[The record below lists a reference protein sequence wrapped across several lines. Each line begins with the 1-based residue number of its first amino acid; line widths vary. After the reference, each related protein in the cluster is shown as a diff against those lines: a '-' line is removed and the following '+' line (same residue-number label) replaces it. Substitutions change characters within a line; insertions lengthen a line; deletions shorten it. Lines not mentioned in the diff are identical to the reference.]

1 MIKFMLLLVL
11 LGAYSGCGNSD
22 KKNISTFTLEGS
34 DN

>member
-11 LGAYSGCGNSD
+11 LGAYTACGDSH
-22 KKNISTFTLEGS
+22 KKNISTFTLQGS